1 MPHAKHHTPSFQ
13 SVAILIIGNEVLSG
27 RTREANAWF
36 AAKTLFD
43 VGCKLSEVA
52 IVPDIQETIIH
63 TLQRLHQQYDA
74 VITSGGI
81 GPTHDDITM
90 QSVADAFDVP
100 LLEHAETIQLMTNFY
115 GEDALTE
122 GRRRMA
128 RLPDGAKPIIC
139 EQSICPGA
147 LIKNVYVFAG
157 VPHIFASQLESVLPH
172 FTTGKAFIRQEI
184 EVYLPESSFAQ
195 ELSQI
200 QDQYPDIEIGSYPGR
215 CGKQPT
221 GKICISGIDKERI
234 ANVKKQIEHM
244 LKDKKNHENQ

>member
-1 MPHAKHHTPSFQ
+1 MSNALNNTPSYQ
-13 SVAILIIGNEVLSG
+13 NIAILIIGNEVLSG

-52 IVPDIQETIIH
+52 TVQDDHQMIVS
-63 TLQRLHQQYDA
+63 TLQRLHQNYDA

-90 QSVADAFDVP
+90 QSVADAFAVP
-100 LLEHAETIQLMTNFY
+100 LLEHTETIQLMTNHY
-115 GEDALTE
+115 GKEALNK

-128 RLPDGAKPIIC
+128 RLPEGAQPIIC

-157 VPHIFASQLESVLPH
+157 VPHIFASQLESVLSH
-172 FTTGKAFIRQEI
+172 FTNDFAFVREEI
-184 EVYLPESSFAQ
+184 EVNLPESSFAN
-195 ELSQI
+195 ELSDI
-200 QDQYPDIEIGSYPGR
+200 QMQNIDVEIGSYPGR
-215 CGKQPT
+215 CGNQPS
-221 GKICISGIDKERI
+221 GKICISGTDKIKINQVKQRI
-234 ANVKKQIEHM
+234 ENM
-244 LKDKKNHENQ
+244 LKGKSL

>member
-1 MPHAKHHTPSFQ
+1 MSHASRNAPHQ

-36 AAKTLFD
+36 AAKSLFD

-52 IVPDIQETIIH
+52 IVADIPQQIIT
-63 TLQRLHQQYDA
+63 TLQRLHQSHDA

-100 LLEHAETIQLMTNFY
+100 LLEHADTIKVMTDYY
-115 GEDALTE
+115 GEDALAE

-128 RLPDGAKPIIC
+128 RLPDGAKPILC

-147 LIKNVYVFAG
+147 HINNVYVFAG
-157 VPHIFASQLESVLPH
+157 VPHIFASQLESVLDH
-172 FTTGKAFIRQEI
+172 FNTGQGFIRQEI
-184 EVYLPESSFAQ
+184 EANLPESSFAKA
-195 ELSQI
+195 LADI
-200 QDQYPDIEIGSYPGR
+200 QQQYPDIEIGSYPGR
-215 CGKQPT
+215 CGNQPT
-221 GKICISGIDKERI
+221 GKVCISGTDEVKI
-234 ANVKKQIEHM
+234 AEVTQKIEQM
-244 LKDKKNHENQ
+244 LKDKQNL

>member
-1 MPHAKHHTPSFQ
+1 MSHAKHNSPIHQ

-52 IVPDIQETIIH
+52 IVPDIQEAIIN
-63 TLQRLHQQYDA
+63 TLQRLSQQYDA

-100 LLEHAETIQLMTNFY
+100 LLEHGDTIQLMTNFY
-115 GEDALTE
+115 GEQALTE

-128 RLPDGAKPIIC
+128 RLPQGAAPIIC

-147 LIKNVYVFAG
+147 LLKNVYVFAG
-157 VPHIFASQLESVLPH
+157 VPHIFASQLESVLDD
-172 FTTGKAFIRQEI
+172 FATGKAFIRQEI
-184 EVYLPESSFAQ
+184 EANLPESSFAQ
-195 ELSQI
+195 ALSDI
-200 QDQYPDIEIGSYPGR
+200 QSNNPDIEVGSYPGR
-215 CGKQPT
+215 CGNQPT
-221 GKICISGIDKERI
+221 GKICISGIDEERI
-234 ANVKKQIEHM
+234 TSVKKQIEQM
-244 LKDKKNHENQ
+244 LKDKNKP

>member
-1 MPHAKHHTPSFQ
+1 MSHASQHTMPHH

-52 IVPDIQETIIH
+52 IVPDIHEQIVF
-63 TLQRLHQQYDA
+63 TLKRLHQNYDA

-90 QSVADAFDVP
+90 QAVSDAFDVP
-100 LLEHAETIQLMTNFY
+100 LLEHADTIKVMTDFY

-128 RLPDGAKPIIC
+128 RLPHGAKPIIC

-147 LIKNVYVFAG
+147 LINNVYVFAG
-157 VPHIFASQLESVLPH
+157 VPHIFASQLESVLGS
-172 FTTGKAFIRQEI
+172 FSTGKAFHRTEI
-184 EVYLPESSFAQ
+184 EANLPESSFAR
-195 ELSQI
+195 ELSDI
-200 QDQYPDIEIGSYPGR
+200 QAQYADIEIGSYPGR
-215 CGKQPT
+215 CGNKPT
-221 GKICISGIDKERI
+221 GKICISGTDKTKIEH
-234 ANVKKQIEHM
+234 VKQQIETM
-244 LKDKKNHENQ
+244 LKDKQKT

>member
-1 MPHAKHHTPSFQ
+1 MSHASLNSPAHQ
-13 SVAILIIGNEVLSG
+13 SIAILIIGNEVLSG

-52 IVPDIQETIIH
+52 IVPDIQEAIIN
-63 TLQRLHQQYDA
+63 TLQRLSQQYDA

-100 LLEHAETIQLMTNFY
+100 LLEHGDTIALMTSFY
-115 GEDALTE
+115 GEQALTE

-128 RLPDGAKPIIC
+128 RLPQGATPIIC

-147 LIKNVYVFAG
+147 LLKNVYVFAG
-157 VPHIFASQLESVLPH
+157 VPHIFASQLEAVLNH

-184 EVYLPESSFAQ
+184 EANLPESSFAQ
-195 ELSQI
+195 ELGDI
-200 QDQYPDIEIGSYPGR
+200 QSNNPDIEVGSYPGR
-215 CGKQPT
+215 CGNQPT
-221 GKICISGIDKERI
+221 GKICISGIDQERI
-234 ANVKKQIEHM
+234 TNVKKQIEQM
-244 LKDKKNHENQ
+244 LKDKQKT